1 MAKSDAQVAADLLT
15 IRDNLLELIIEVT
28 AEANPTY
35 SMDGEL
41 ISWNAY
47 LGRLNE
53 SLDAVNKKI
62 AAQTKAVVSVDWN
75 EGGLVMAELTL
86 WLSNVRIDGAHGTL
100 IGEHDGKTYE
110 LTEVEQT

>member
-1 MAKSDAQVAADLLT
+1 MKLPGISIQGSGSDHNILT
-15 IRDNLLELIIEVT
+15 ARNVEILV
-28 AEANPTY
+28 
-35 SMDGEL
+35 DGKPL
-41 ISWNAY
+41 W
-47 LGRLNE
+47 G
-53 SLDAVNKKI
+53 V
-62 AAQTKAVVSVDWN
+62 TKAVVSVDWN